1 MPRLAKWTLVHQ
13 NGFMGRPNKDAEHLG
28 CLRDYFAQQRALP
41 SYAELSKVLGFR
53 AKNAAFKL
61 AGRLMSAGYLG
72 SGPGGRLVP
81 GPRFFELPCID
92 ARVPAGRGEPA
103 EFSGGVEL
111 KEIDRLLVDVPS
123 RTFLVPIRGD
133 SMCEAGVL
141 DGDTAVVE
149 QTPMAN
155 SGDFVIALVDGQYTM
170 KELQY
175 ERNQPVLVP
184 HNRCYEP
191 IRPESELNII
201 GIVRGI
207 IRRYH
212 SSGRRVDTRAQGEK
226 T

>member
-1 MPRLAKWTLVHQ
+1 
-13 NGFMGRPNKDAEHLG
+13 MGRPNKDAEYLG
-28 CLRDYFAQQRALP
+28 CLRDYFAQHRALP

-61 AGRLMSAGYLG
+61 AGRLMSANYLE

-92 ARVPAGRGEPA
+92 ARVPAGPGDPA

-133 SMCEAGVL
+133 SMCDAGVL

-149 QTPMAN
+149 RTPMAN
-155 SGDFVIALVDGQYTM
+155 PGDFVIALVDGQYTM
-170 KELQY
+170 KELRY
-175 ERNQPVLVP
+175 ERNRPVLVP
-184 HNRCYEP
+184 HNDCYEP
-191 IRPESELNII
+191 IRPESDLSII
-201 GIVRGI
+201 GVVRGI
-207 IRRYH
+207 IRRYR
-212 SSGRRVDTRAQGEK
+212 SSGRRVDARVRGERI
-226 T
+226 